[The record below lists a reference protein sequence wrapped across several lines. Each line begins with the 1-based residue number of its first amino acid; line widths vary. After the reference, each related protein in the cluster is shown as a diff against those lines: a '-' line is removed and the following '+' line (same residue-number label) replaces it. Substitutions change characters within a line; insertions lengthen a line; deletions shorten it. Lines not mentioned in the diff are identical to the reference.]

1 MSEAIMEIAEQ
12 NRFKATH
19 REVQSYDAAI
29 MLAYALLTI
38 MFLIGI
44 YLDSMSSGTAAGD
57 FASVVVFP

>member
-1 MSEAIMEIAEQ
+1 
-12 NRFKATH
+12 
-19 REVQSYDAAI
+19 

-57 FASVVVFP
+57 FASMVVFP